1 MVVFDIFH
9 MPRTIL
15 QDHQWN
21 RIKDLLPG
29 KASDCG
35 VTGRD
40 NRAFLEAVL
49 WIARTGAPWRDLPE
63 TFGKWNSVYTRYNR
77 WCAKGAWVTI
87 FEALS
92 ADSDFE
98 FLMIDGSITRV
109 HQHGAPKKILRVI
122 KL

>member
-1 MVVFDIFH
+1 

-40 NRAFLEAVL
+40 NRDFLEAVL
-49 WIARTGAPWRDLPE
+49 WIARTGAPWRDLPAS
-63 TFGKWNSVYTRYNR
+63 FGKWNSVYTRYNR
-77 WCAKGAWVTI
+77 WCVKGSWAAI

-98 FLMIDGSITRV
+98 FLMVDGSITRV
-109 HQHGAPKKILRVI
+109 HQHGAPKKTLRMS
-122 KL
+122 KP

>member
-1 MVVFDIFH
+1 

-35 VTGRD
+35 VTGND
-40 NRAFLEAVL
+40 NRLFLEAVL

-63 TFGKWNSVYTRYNR
+63 YFEKWNSVYTRYNR
-77 WCAKGAWVTI
+77 
-87 FEALS
+87 
-92 ADSDFE
+92 
-98 FLMIDGSITRV
+98 
-109 HQHGAPKKILRVI
+109 
-122 KL
+122 